1 MTPDK
6 DLAARLAL
14 NVIYGVNT
22 DPPPEGWSVYAGL
35 DCVINKTGDTTQIY
49 TLAVGL
55 AKWADARA
63 DQLGT
68 RAEADAMVAAA
79 WEAAAVI
86 ADDAA
91 YDNDAEAS
99 RFRSGSNPHWAKVCE
114 AKLHRAIAAAIRAAQ
129 PAPAKG
135 GE

>member
-1 MTPDK
+1 MLHAYTQRGDGHPDLSMTK
-6 DLAARLAL
+6 QQLEAICWLVNSARSGDL
-14 NVIYGVNT
+14 I
-22 DPPPEGWSVYAGL
+22 
-35 DCVINKTGDTTQIY
+35 
-49 TLAVGL
+49 
-55 AKWADARA
+55 
-63 DQLGT
+63 T

-99 RFRSGSNPHWAKVCE
+99 RFRSGSNSHWAKVCE
-114 AKLHRAIAAAIRAAQ
+114 AKLHRAVAAAIRAVQ
-129 PAPAKG
+129 PAPAKE